1 MTHLSDVMMD
11 ELNRQNVKV
20 IDARPIMGGHDNV
33 YNDYLE
39 KDGKNIKMRS
49 GDGIHFSGDG
59 QRILAKEVQSY
70 LIIK

>member
-1 MTHLSDVMMD
+1 MVQLNDVMMN
-11 ELNRQNVKV
+11 ELARHNVKV
-20 IDARPIMGGHDNV
+20 IDARPIMGGCNNI

-49 GDGIHFSGDG
+49 TDGVHFSGDG

-70 LIIK
+70 LIIE